1 MDYTLKTRQH
11 AEKLVTDLW
20 GRAENQLESMKH
32 GGMSE
37 DEATPDYQD
46 MVGAIAAVSP
56 HAYPAPDSVFPAT
69 ITVSGGEL
77 DQINISLENIE
88 DIELLEQ
95 YRLADAAWH
104 PDGKTGGEG
113 GGPIGPRD
121 REAFLK
127 HGRAWCAL
135 LGVENANTL
144 SADEIAVN
152 MYG

>member
-1 MDYTLKTRQH
+1 MQYTLKNREH
-11 AEKLVTDLW
+11 AEKLVADLW
-20 GRAENQLESMKH
+20 GREENH
-32 GGMSE
+32 RDNGGDGS
-37 DEATPDYQD
+37 PDHQD
-46 MVGAIAAVSP
+46 IVGAIAAVAP
-56 HAYPAPDSVFPAT
+56 YCHPAPASVFPAT